1 MWNPN
6 EAVQQVVA
14 ADGARELCS
23 RGPPLNAR
31 TLGSATASWLLDMS
45 LDILFVENHAVFAET
60 VREAFLSAHAVS
72 VVPSIAAAREAIARH
87 EYDVVLVDY
96 DLDDGKGDEFVAAMR
111 ADGSRL
117 RVIGVSSHAAGNDAL
132 LCAGADAICS
142 KLDFANIGE
151 TLGRFASDLLR
162 PG

>member
-1 MWNPN
+1 M
-6 EAVQQVVA
+6 
-14 ADGARELCS
+14 L
-23 RGPPLNAR
+23 PPLNAYA
-31 TLGSATASWLLDMS
+31 LASAAATRFLDMS

-60 VREAFLSAHAVS
+60 VRDAFLSAHAVS

-96 DLDDGKGDEFVAAMR
+96 DLDDGKGDQLVAAMR
-111 ADGSRL
+111 AGGSRL
-117 RVIGVSSHAAGNDAL
+117 RVIGVSSHVAGNDAL
-132 LCAGADAICS
+132 LRAGADAICS

-151 TLGRFASDLLR
+151 TLGRFATDLLSEQ